1 VIVRV
6 EVHGQVQGVGFRWYV
21 REGARH
27 LGLAGWVKNRE
38 DGSVEAAASGDDEAV
53 ELFVAMLERGPDGA
67 RVDVV
72 TRLPAAE
79 LGTLPSPFSVI
90 R

>member
-6 EVHGQVQGVGFRWYV
+6 EVRGQVQGVGFRWFV
-21 REGARH
+21 REGARR
-27 LGLAGWVKNRE
+27 LRLSGWVKNRE
-38 DGSVEAAASGDDEAV
+38 DGSVEAAVSGNDEAV
-53 ELFVAMLERGPDGA
+53 AMFVAMLERGPDGA

-72 TRLPAAE
+72 TRLPVGD
-79 LGTLPSPFSVI
+79 LGTLETPFAVV

>member
-6 EVHGQVQGVGFRWYV
+6 EVRGQVQGVGFRWYV

-53 ELFVAMLERGPDGA
+53 QLFVAMLERGPDGA
-67 RVDVV
+67 RVDIV
-72 TRLPAAE
+72 TKLPAAD
-79 LGTLPSPFSVI
+79 LGTLPTPFTVI